1 MGSPQLRIWRPK
13 GAIHYPFSF
22 HPFILKEAL
31 MQSALSVRRIV
42 ITGILAA
49 IAILLGVTRIG
60 FIPVP
65 NISGNATIMH
75 VPAII
80 GGVMEGPLVGLL
92 VGGIFGLF
100 SFLQAS
106 IPLFKDPLVS
116 ILPRL
121 FIGVTAYYSYAALRG
136 RSEYVALVVAAV
148 IGTLTN
154 TVGVLG
160 IAILRGYLTL
170 EATIP
175 ILPQVVAELVIAAVI
190 TVAVVAA
197 WKRLEGGKKGSSV

>member
-1 MGSPQLRIWRPK
+1 
-13 GAIHYPFSF
+13 
-22 HPFILKEAL
+22 
-31 MQSALSVRRIV
+31 
-42 ITGILAA
+42 
-49 IAILLGVTRIG
+49 
-60 FIPVP
+60 
-65 NISGNATIMH
+65 MH

-100 SFLQAS
+100 SFLQS
-106 IPLFKDPLVS
+106 SVPLFKDPLVS

-121 FIGVTAYYSYAALRG
+121 FIGVTAYYSYAALKKQ
-136 RSEYVALVVAAV
+136 SEYVALTVAAV
-148 IGTLTN
+148 VGTLTN

-160 IAILRGYLTL
+160 MAILRGYLTF

-175 ILPQVVAELVIAAVI
+175 IIPQAIAEVVIAAVI

-197 WKRLEGGKKGSSV
+197 WKRIEGGKSGSSL